1 MFKSSL
7 RNLFIKVLEH
17 MHTCYFKAL
26 VCCLPQGLLQ
36 QGRWVLLETGCLGVK
51 GCSCTAVW
59 VFCSLGSVV
68 LSGSSGGDGLSD
80 SECLWRCV
88 WSTEKGMERWAVRRL
103 SEGPQGILDVGH
115 IMPQN

>member
-1 MFKSSL
+1 MNTCTLAIL
-7 RNLFIKVLEH
+7 RPLCTAFPRA
-17 MHTCYFKAL
+17 CYSR
-26 VCCLPQGLLQ
+26 V
-36 QGRWVLLETGCLGVK
+36 TGFCWRQVVLGVK

-59 VFCSLGSVV
+59 VFCSLVSAV

-80 SECLWRCV
+80 SECLWRYV
-88 WSTEKGMERWAVRRL
+88 WSTEKGIERWAVRRL